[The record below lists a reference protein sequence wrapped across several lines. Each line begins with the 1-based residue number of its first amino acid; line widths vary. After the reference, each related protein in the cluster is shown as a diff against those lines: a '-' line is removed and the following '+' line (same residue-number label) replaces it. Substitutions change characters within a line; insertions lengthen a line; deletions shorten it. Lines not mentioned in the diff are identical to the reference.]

1 MVLWTLAGRRIERC
15 VGGYEVNS
23 TIGTTGLMRK
33 RGPSSRLRSGMAALV
48 TVLALAACSKG
59 PKEPEAP
66 PATPHLRLMTTEQ
79 YLNTLGYIF
88 GPSVTMEMK
97 FA

>member
-1 MVLWTLAGRRIERC
+1 
-15 VGGYEVNS
+15 
-23 TIGTTGLMRK
+23 
-33 RGPSSRLRSGMAALV
+33 MAALV
-48 TVLALAACSKG
+48 TVFALAACSKG

-66 PATPHLRLMTTEQ
+66 PAAPHLRLMTTEQ

-97 FA
+97 FAPLQRDNGLLANDAAVAGVTGA